1 MKTVIIFIMIVCLCE
16 GISESEIVH
25 RIRGGATTSRALARS
40 TGVGTRCGAC
50 ACDVKRLVRRERAT
64 AGDPLPV
71 AAK

>member
-16 GISESEIVH
+16 GLTESELVH
-25 RIRGGATTSRALARS
+25 RIRAGAASSRALART

-50 ACDVKRLVRRERAT
+50 ACDVKRLVRRERT
-64 AGDPLPV
+64 HTDPVPL